1 MPRTMRSE
9 VADSWQRSA
18 AAGVEVDA
26 SGPTITLPQDHL
38 ADYREA
44 HPLAQVYPLLDDVLG
59 QAARASEAV
68 MALSDDQGQL
78 LWVTGTQTTLR
89 RAEAIGFVE
98 GSTWDERVVGTNAPG
113 TALVLGRPTQVTG
126 EEHFREDVRPWNCVA
141 APIHD
146 PVSGR
151 LLGVLDITGGADVAA
166 PQSLAMVRAA
176 ARLAEAELLRS
187 GLLRSGMPS
196 ATSSSTLTG
205 AGLTFRLEAL
215 GRREALLRGPTR
227 TMVLSPR
234 HSDIL
239 TVLAAYPTGLT
250 GDELAVQLYETE
262 VTSSTLRAELNR
274 LRTLVG
280 EEVVASRP
288 YRLTGDLAG
297 DWHAV
302 RADLVAGDL
311 ASALRHYV
319 GPLLPHSQAPG
330 IRAMREEL
338 EAELRGALLASRRP
352 DLLAAWT
359 RSAWGSDDYEAWAA
373 QASLLP
379 AGSPLLPMVRAQVAR
394 LDRELR

>member
-9 VADSWQRSA
+9 VAESWQRSA
-18 AAGVEVDA
+18 AAGVEVEA

-38 ADYREA
+38 AEYREA

-59 QAARASEAV
+59 QAARSSEAL
-68 MALSDDQGQL
+68 MALSDEQGQL
-78 LWVTGTQTTLR
+78 LWVSGTRATLR

-126 EEHFREDVRPWNCVA
+126 EEHFREDVRPWSCVA

-146 PVSGR
+146 PVSGH
-151 LLGVLDITGGADVAA
+151 LLGVLDITGGDEVAA

-187 GLLRSGMPS
+187 GMPS
-196 ATSSSTLTG
+196 VGSDAHRPA

-215 GRREALLRGPTR
+215 GRREALLRGPSR

-250 GDELAVQLYETE
+250 GEELAVQLYEND
-262 VTSSTLRAELNR
+262 VTSSTLRAEMNR
-274 LRTLVG
+274 LRALVG

-297 DWHAV
+297 DWHLV
-302 RADLVAGDL
+302 RASLAAGDVV
-311 ASALRHYV
+311 AALRHYV

-330 IRAMREEL
+330 IRSMRAEL
-338 EAELRGALLASRRP
+338 EGELRQAVLDSGRV
-352 DLLAAWT
+352 DLLAGWT

-373 QASLLP
+373 QSSLLP

-394 LDRELR
+394 LDRELGC